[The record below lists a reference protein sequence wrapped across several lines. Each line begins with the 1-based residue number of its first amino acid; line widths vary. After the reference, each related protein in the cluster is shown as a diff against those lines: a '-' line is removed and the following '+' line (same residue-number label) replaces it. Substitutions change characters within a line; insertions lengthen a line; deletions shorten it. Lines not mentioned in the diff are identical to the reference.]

1 MNTYE
6 RDQATSRRV
15 SGVLVKAGHWA
26 SSTVHAFR
34 HWTGETELETE
45 TWCGLSVNL
54 ADGGAHTRDHVT
66 CLQCP
71 QASIQAFRGAA

>member
-1 MNTYE
+1 MNAYE
-6 RDQATSRRV
+6 RNLKTSRTV

-26 SSTVHAFR
+26 SATVHAFR
-34 HWTGETELETE
+34 RWTGETELE